1 MKWALVIGISA
12 LGVFSDS
19 QVIVRQVNNEYA
31 VNSDNLKEYVE
42 KVTQL
47 VTQFRYF
54 ALEKMDRSNNE
65 VADKLAKIAAEKTP
79 NDLEV
84 EIELFPSPVHI
95 QPLHPATSDP
105 PTWVDEIMNYISQDI
120 LPNIK
125 KKAMQILKCAAQ
137 YSYLTIS
144 YTSALSQSPY
154 YSTSHLTSP
163 RRS

>member
-47 VTQFRYF
+47 VAQFRYF

-105 PTWVDEIMNYISQDI
+105 PTWVDEIMNYIS
-120 LPNIK
+120 
-125 KKAMQILKCAAQ
+125 
-137 YSYLTIS
+137 
-144 YTSALSQSPY
+144 
-154 YSTSHLTSP
+154 
-163 RRS
+163 